1 MAIEKWVGAASLGLF
16 AMFVAEI
23 ISLFNY
29 ISNPNLEFPPP
40 GDSTGNELLQ
50 FVSIG
55 VVPAM
60 ILAGTSYL
68 LSRRFG
74 SRLIGSMII
83 SGGAVLL
90 VGMYIANG
98 MLGKILPQYL
108 VPEVTITPPLF
119 MAVSIPVMIV
129 GALLFRLKPKPR
141 KQYF

>member
-1 MAIEKWVGAASLGLF
+1 MAIEKWIAAASLVLF
-16 AMFVAEI
+16 VMFSLEI

-40 GDSTGNELLQ
+40 GDATGNEVLE

-60 ILAGTSYL
+60 ILAGTSYI

-74 SRLIGSMII
+74 SRLNGSLII
-83 SGGAVLL
+83 SGGVALL
-90 VGMYIANG
+90 VGMYLANN
-98 MLGKILPQYL
+98 MIPKILPQYL
-108 VPEVTITPPLF
+108 VSEVTITPPLF